1 MGAGRETLG
10 ATRTRKPRRRRPVIS
25 YAVTITALKI
35 LLPAIAIALLI
46 LVAVWPHFLL
56 DGGRFEIAADE
67 SGDVGIDRLS
77 MINPHFQGTDSR
89 NRPFTVTAERAVQ
102 DLTDDDLILLA
113 QPKADMT
120 LEDGAWVAL
129 QAAQGFYRRGAE
141 TLRLAGGVD
150 LFHDQGYEIHTPSAA
165 LDLNRGTAEG
175 HEPVAAQGPFGEL
188 TAEGF
193 RVAERGAIVEFIGRS
208 RLLLDAEPSALP

>member
-1 MGAGRETLG
+1 MAAARERLG
-10 ATRTRKPRRRRPVIS
+10 VIRTRKARRRRPVIG
-25 YAVTITALKI
+25 YAATVTALKI
-35 LLPAIAIALLI
+35 LLPAIAIALMI
-46 LVAVWPHFLL
+46 LVALWPHFLL
-56 DGGRFEIAADE
+56 DGGRFQIVADE

-77 MINPHFQGTDSR
+77 MINPRFQGTDSR
-89 NRPFTVTAERAVQ
+89 DRPFTVTAERAVQ
-102 DLTDDDLILLA
+102 DLADDGLILLA
-113 QPKADMT
+113 RPKADIT

-129 QAAQGFYRRGAE
+129 QAEQGFYHRDAE

-165 LDLNRGTAEG
+165 IDLNGGTAEG
-175 HEPVAAQGPFGEL
+175 HEPVEAQGPFGEL

-208 RLLLDAEPSALP
+208 RLLVDAEPRALP